1 VYFWSING
9 LKNSLIE
16 KPLSENTAFLYL
28 LLYVFF
34 TALFMEIATEP
45 ESIWDL
51 ADDIVA
57 IGSVVIGTVY
67 CFFKNGAG
75 QGSNFLQRYFSI
87 GWVVHVRLAV
97 MFFIPFIIVLF
108 VIPNGDFLIDSW
120 RGPLFNLF
128 FYFLIYWRIGHHI
141 GQVAEN
147 MALISNENKPN

>member
-1 VYFWSING
+1 MYLWSING

-16 KPLSENTAFLYL
+16 KPLSEYTAFLYL

-75 QGSNFLQRYFSI
+75 EGSYFLQRYFSI
-87 GWVVHVRLAV
+87 GWVVHLRLAV
-97 MFFIPFIIVLF
+97 MFFIPFFTIL
-108 VIPNGDFLIDSW
+108 FLIPMELFDYDSW
-120 RGPLFNLF
+120 YVPLINLS
-128 FYFLIYWRIGHHI
+128 FYVLIYWRIGHHI

-147 MALISNENKPN
+147 TPLISNENKPN